1 MQLQDHSGYSLS
13 GVDTIKIIVNAEKEA
28 ARMLAES
35 QNKALEIRKRRD
47 TLIEEQRQ
55 QILQAASKEAEA
67 MLQNAENQATVE
79 AQKFESDAENRIQQ
93 VVSHASTK
101 KGAAVEKLVSLIME
115 IKPDV

>member
-1 MQLQDHSGYSLS
+1 M
-13 GVDTIKIIVNAEKEA
+13 NAEKEA

-55 QILQAASKEAEA
+55 QGLRMASTEAEGIV
-67 MLQNAENQATVE
+67 QSAENEARVE
-79 AQKFESDAENRIQQ
+79 AQKFESEAKSKIAQ
-93 VVSHASTK
+93 VVSHASAK

-115 IKPDV
+115 TGA

>member
-13 GVDTIKIIVNAEKEA
+13 GVDTIKVIVNAEKEA

-55 QILQAASKEAEA
+55 KILKAATEEAEVIV
-67 MLQNAENQATVE
+67 QNAEKEGKAE
-79 AQKFESDAENRIQQ
+79 AQKFESEAKNRIHK
-93 VVSHASTK
+93 VTSRAATK
-101 KGAAVEKLVSLIME
+101 RSAAIEKLVSLIMGM
-115 IKPDV
+115 KA